1 MDNIIRVW
9 IWSLAIKDGK
19 ILYWLRKSKHWNW
32 TYSPPGGHL
41 EYGETIEDCAIRE
54 LYEESWLIAKPA
66 DVIVFCTL
74 NEIYLNNEKHYINI
88 TTLITKFT
96 WSVENKEPE
105 KLEKW
110 EWMSWDDIKAL
121 WNKNF
126 LPIQEL
132 IKKYPDFDP
141 SKI

>member
-74 NEIYLNNEKHYINI
+74 NEIYPNNQKHYINI
-88 TTLITKFT
+88 TTLITRFS